1 MAESSISPELLPQ
14 ISALFQDAIDQLAVL
29 GGVSNQGDQSLQIAT
44 VVGDEIGRI
53 VDEQR
58 ELELVYDELL
68 SERAALQQSNDNVGL
83 NANDQKLRD
92 TAKQLKNSTA
102 TLVKALRQKP
112 GAADAIIKVQAE
124 RKFVQN
130 ALEVALGEIKA
141 SRTFESLADVIEEDR
156 HLQET
161 MASTILKEK
170 ESRAKIKQL
179 RQQIASVKEQK
190 EREIQEQNELIAQL
204 KDRKQE
210 ARVRVDMEGSYV
222 RREAEMQVE
231 MAEKRKNMS
240 IEQLAQEVEKQQAE
254 LEQEARVHTEIQ
266 EFLKQSYDNLS
277 DQLDK
282 WSLKYEDD
290 TEAKRVALDEL
301 KANQARDLRKLQELT
316 EQYNEYDTIVKQDA
330 KRKEKMK
337 EAAERAVKELAAAI
351 RLQAWWR
358 GMLVRHKLGPFKVKK
373 SAKKG
378 KKGKKKK
385 K

>member
-141 SRTFESLADVIEEDR
+141 SRTFEVKGHRRKIESVNSRSARIWLFVEESTDDCMKLCQLKSLLKVCAVLLDLTWIEGTQRHRSAPHNSIGSQSLADVIEEDR

-190 EREIQEQNELIAQL
+190 
-204 KDRKQE
+204 
-210 ARVRVDMEGSYV
+210 V
-222 RREAEMQVE
+222 
-231 MAEKRKNMS
+231 
-240 IEQLAQEVEKQQAE
+240 
-254 LEQEARVHTEIQ
+254 
-266 EFLKQSYDNLS
+266 
-277 DQLDK
+277 
-282 WSLKYEDD
+282 
-290 TEAKRVALDEL
+290 
-301 KANQARDLRKLQELT
+301 
-316 EQYNEYDTIVKQDA
+316 
-330 KRKEKMK
+330 
-337 EAAERAVKELAAAI
+337 
-351 RLQAWWR
+351 R
-358 GMLVRHKLGPFKVKK
+358 GM
-373 SAKKG
+373 
-378 KKGKKKK
+378 
-385 K
+385 